1 MTRLASLLILMAVP
15 CSLAMAATAGA
26 TAEDIKGILID
37 AKCSGK
43 ADLRISGA
51 SGSLVGG
58 RIVAEAHTKECLL
71 MPECEKSGYGVYT
84 SDNKFLKFD
93 EAGNRKALALIK
105 ASTKLD
111 DFEVE
116 ILGEVNG
123 DSIKVVLRVRDATGQ
138 YDAYRAYAQP
148 GQKIDFTVTA
158 LGTSVVDFFADD
170 VLVGETRLGNE
181 PAAIYDEKPSPS
193 PSPGER

>member
-1 MTRLASLLILMAVP
+1 MTRLLRLLIVAALPCFAAV
-15 CSLAMAATAGA
+15 AH
-26 TAEDIKGILID
+26 AEVVKGILID
-37 AKCSGK
+37 EKCSGT

-51 SGSLVGG
+51 TGLLVGG

-93 EAGNRKALALIK
+93 EAGSRRALAAIK

-116 ILGEVNG
+116 ITGEVKG
-123 DSIKVVLRVRDATGQ
+123 DTIKV
-138 YDAYRAYAQP
+138 
-148 GQKIDFTVTA
+148 
-158 LGTSVVDFFADD
+158 S
-170 VLVGETRLGNE
+170 
-181 PAAIYDEKPSPS
+181 AIKLLP
-193 PSPGER
+193 